1 MAQAADRQVIWVP
14 VIHTESDMGS
24 TRQHVRVLFEEKLG
38 PQSWQQ
44 HVRAIE
50 QIWTHIRCQVL
61 QLDLDYSRL
70 RLYQDG
76 LPVCGR
82 ETEIVEELARAGSQ
96 NHLLLVEL
104 IKRGGR
110 LMGTESP
117 ELLLDEYKLIHGILE
132 MSRSQNADLMRQH
145 FAEASQALLRMR
157 DRFVAQRIEQTL
169 LAGET
174 ALIFLGASHT
184 IDEFLPAD
192 IDVMTLN
199 EVVRRLGNG
208 Q

>member
-1 MAQAADRQVIWVP
+1 MAEAVERQLIWAP

-24 TRQHVRVLFEEKLG
+24 IRQRVRILFKEKWG
-38 PQSWQQ
+38 EQGWQR
-44 HVRAIE
+44 HVRAVE
-50 QIWTHIRCQVL
+50 QIWNHIWCQVL

-82 ETEIVEELARAGSQ
+82 EIEIVEELARAGSQ

-104 IKRGGR
+104 MKKGAR

-117 ELLLDEYKLIHGILE
+117 ELLLDEYKLIHGMLE
-132 MSRSQNADLMRQH
+132 MSQSQNADLMRRR
-145 FAEASQALLRMR
+145 FADASQALLQMR

-174 ALIFLGASHT
+174 GLIFLGVSHA

-192 IDVMTLN
+192 IDVVTLN
-199 EVVRRLGNG
+199 EAVRRLRSAE
-208 Q
+208 

>member
-1 MAQAADRQVIWVP
+1 MPQAADRQVIWVP

-38 PQSWQQ
+38 QQSWEQ

-50 QIWTHIRCQVL
+50 QIWNHIRCQVL

-174 ALIFLGASHT
+174 GLIFLGASHT

-199 EVVRRLGNG
+199 EVVRRFGSG